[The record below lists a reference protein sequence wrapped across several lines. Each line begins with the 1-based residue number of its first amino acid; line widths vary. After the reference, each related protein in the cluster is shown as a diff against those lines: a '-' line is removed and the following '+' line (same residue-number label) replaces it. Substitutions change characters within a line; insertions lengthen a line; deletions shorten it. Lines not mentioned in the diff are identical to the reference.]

1 MKITGLRGLKLLLK
15 SSVLLIV
22 LLSFVGF
29 PRPANADA
37 VYTYSGHFF
46 NSFVQSPF
54 GLQPPSGADIDLQF
68 TLAQPL
74 GPNFSGAITPKSF
87 IITDGG
93 TLGLILFDTVISSSG
108 CGSSQSLFSA
118 TNVNPCSPSDSF
130 NFGTDSQGHITT
142 WSISASWTFFLLS
155 TTQTLDQS
163 ALFGQGAFDKATAS
177 IAGSPGT
184 WSVTTTAEPSTVLLF
199 SSGLFAVAGS
209 LRRKLRW

>member
-1 MKITGLRGLKLLLK
+1 MKTTGLRGLKLLLK
-15 SSVLLIV
+15 SSVLPIV

-37 VYTYSGHFF
+37 VYTYNGNFF

-74 GPNFSGAITPKSF
+74 APNFSGAITPKSF

-93 TLGLILFDTVISSSG
+93 TLGLILFDTVISSNG
-108 CGSSQSLFSA
+108 CGSSHSLF
-118 TNVNPCSPSDSF
+118 TPTVLNFCFPTDSF
-130 NFGTDSQGHITT
+130 SFGTDAQGHITS
-142 WSISASWTFFLLS
+142 WSISAGWSFFALS
-155 TTQTLDQS
+155 TTQTLDRS
-163 ALFGQGAFDKATAS
+163 VLFNTPVDESIAS

-184 WSVTTTAEPSTVLLF
+184 WSVTTTAEPSTMLLF
-199 SSGLFAVAGS
+199 GSGLFAVAGS